1 MMKREE
7 YSPWSA
13 LKWKRNGVPVGIA
26 GSLLEISGFPS
37 QKWLTRWIL
46 RKKVAWGSREVI
58 FITKPLEKPLCHV
71 SPPEV
76 NETFQLPMTY
86 ARTQLLMMSFWN
98 LNPSSS
104 RTSTPEFN
112 TCDVIRVSEMKG
124 VFSTSTFDLPHHILK
139 IQICRSTFRYHILV
153 VGICQTTFG
162 NPDVPL
168 SATVSTQGLSIVST
182 RNFAFKRR

>member
-1 MMKREE
+1 M
-7 YSPWSA
+7 PWSKTEMEFR
-13 LKWKRNGVPVGIA
+13 LG
-26 GSLLEISGFPS
+26 LLEVCWRLLDF
-37 QKWLTRWIL
+37 L
-46 RKKVAWGSREVI
+46 RKNDLSSSQKVAWGSREVI

-139 IQICRSTFRYHILV
+139 VQICRSTFGYHILV
-153 VGICQTTFG
+153 LEFVKRHLEPRC
-162 NPDVPL
+162 
-168 SATVSTQGLSIVST
+168 SIISDRVDSRFVDRIDSRFCIQMT
-182 RNFAFKRR
+182 LRAPKC